1 MARCRAI
8 IERAPWGHEGG
19 EAMRGFE
26 EARARHALE
35 EAGLDS
41 SMRLERASSV
51 TNEVWIGEEIAIR
64 VNRRPGHRLRREAAL
79 APLLPPEIGYPKV
92 LAYGGRI
99 GADWLVC
106 ERVPGLVLSRCWPA
120 MTESERMEAVRQFTE
135 RLQAIHA
142 LECPPDLPETDS
154 PQLLGPPGASQS
166 GRVEPLLQALDKAE
180 QLEHVDTKVLKAA
193 RRMVVESAS
202 HLAPWNETTLV
213 HGDLTF
219 ENVLWDGQRITA
231 ILDFEFARPGPSD
244 LDLDVF
250 LRFCAYPFLHVAE
263 DYEHLTRAEDYASVP
278 FWLAQGYPE
287 LFAHKHQLD
296 RVRIFSIAYDVREL
310 LMFPL
315 TRRPRDLSEH
325 HPYNRLVKTVN
336 GYGHLDRLRSAE
348 RDAG

>member
-1 MARCRAI
+1 MEIHDI
-8 IERAPWGHEGG
+8 ISWSEKG

-26 EARARHALE
+26 EARARHALS

-51 TNEVWIGEEIAIR
+51 TNEVWISDELVIR

-79 APLLPPEIGYPKV
+79 APLLPAEIGYPKV
-92 LAYGGRI
+92 VAYGGRI

-120 MTESERMEAVRQFTE
+120 MTRPERSDAVRQLTE
-135 RLQAIHA
+135 RLRAIHDF
-142 LECPPDLPETDS
+142 ECPTDLPETDT
-154 PQLLGPPGASQS
+154 PQLLGPPGASPS
-166 GRVEPLLQALDKAE
+166 ARTEPLLKALAE
-180 QLEHVDTKVLKAA
+180 AEKLEHVETKVLKAA
-193 RRMVVESAS
+193 ARMVTETSLC
-202 HLAPWNETTLV
+202 LAPWDEKTLV

-231 ILDFEFARPGPSD
+231 VLDFEFARPGPPD

-250 LRFCAYPFLHVAE
+250 LRFCAYPFLHVAA
-263 DYEHLTRAEDYASVP
+263 DYEHLTRVEDYEEIP
-278 FWLAQGYPE
+278 YWLANGYPE
-287 LFAHKHQLD
+287 LFSHPRQLE
-296 RVRIFSIAYDVREL
+296 RVRIYCIAYDVREL
-310 LMFPL
+310 LLFPP

-336 GYGHLDRLRSAE
+336 GYGHLDRLHSGPAA